1 MSVSGLCQIC
11 ESNAAEESCER
22 CGALVCERHY
32 DGEHAMCV
40 SCVAEI
46 ARGDPGDRGGR
57 DDDRSRRDPDVPGE
71 YQF

>member
-1 MSVSGLCQIC
+1 MSVSGLCQVC
-11 ESNAAEESCER
+11 ESSGAEESCER

-40 SCVAEI
+40 SCVAETT
-46 ARGDPGDRGGR
+46 RGDDE
-57 DDDRSRRDPDVPGE
+57 RDPERGRQFDNDDVQGE

>member
-40 SCVAEI
+40 SCVAETT
-46 ARGDPGDRGGR
+46 RGDRADRDRNRGR
-57 DDDRSRRDPDVPGE
+57 QFDDQDVPGE
-71 YQF
+71 YRF

>member
-1 MSVSGLCQIC
+1 MSVSGLCQVC

-40 SCVAEI
+40 SCVAETT
-46 ARGDPGDRGGR
+46 RGDRDDRGDRG
-57 DDDRSRRDPDVPGE
+57 RRFHEQDVPGE
-71 YQF
+71 HRF